1 MKTLIFIISLLSL
14 NAWSSLETT
23 SPGMPKR
30 TLKALYEKLDKATFK
45 TENLVLK
52 DYNLLV
58 SSGTWWPGSAQAE
71 NLWENLAQQRPREL
85 NVIVIYDAPK
95 QDVARIQAKST
106 STLSYEFFD
115 KNRDFYYWFSQKTLM
130 DAVLIGPKGEILF
143 QGLLNSPEKVE
154 QIKSLIK
161 KKEAF

>member
-1 MKTLIFIISLLSL
+1 MKTLILLISLLSL
-14 NAWSSLETT
+14 NAWSNIETT
-23 SPGMPKR
+23 TPGMPKR
-30 TLKALYEKLDKATFK
+30 TLKDLYEKLDKSTVK

-58 SSGTWWPGSAQAE
+58 SSGTWWPGSTQAE
-71 NLWENLAQQRPREL
+71 NMWENLAQQRQREL

-95 QDVARIQAKST
+95 QDAVRIQAKST
-106 STLSYEFFD
+106 GTLSYEFLD
-115 KNRDFYYWFSQKTLM
+115 KNREFYYWFSQKTLM
-130 DAVLIGPKGEILF
+130 DAVLIGPKGEILY

-154 QIKSLIK
+154 QVKALIK